1 MKLKIYEPNYIRI
14 DRQMKI
20 YINIYKTELFLAS
33 GGFTFFLFGTFTNT
47 VRKYSVS
54 SPPVHNPPAN
64 E

>member
-1 MKLKIYEPNYIRI
+1 
-14 DRQMKI
+14 MKI
-20 YINIYKTELFLAS
+20 YINIYKSELFLAS